1 MVTPVSTKMR
11 FDVFAARR
19 LVLWA
24 AVAVNAAVLAANFT
38 YEWADGQTPSSA
50 LDGKVTFTYGV
61 ESGVSRISKIDIS
74 IADGDTLTFTGGTM
88 RFLLDKASSV
98 TMQNSSMVVFQN
110 EVETRTLNVTTAAS
124 AKRDRTWNGY
134 ETFIGTEWTTVFE
147 NAKLDDAQLVPIKQY
162 EYKGAGSSE
171 NIPNWSNRGITLKP
185 CHIKRGFGS
194 VSCIYQGNWGAS
206 STYVACIWAEF
217 RQNGS
222 DIQMRITD
230 AGWVLPLDAENIFVG
245 VDPDTLC
252 GRYTWNHH
260 LIRTTGNANSGCG
273 MNTVKIQIMNAACRF
288 ENTVTFNG
296 SPTPQA
302 GVRMEFA
309 DPTKVSGT
317 PYFVPY
323 DNAEIALQDAS
334 KDASGWYF
342 NGGAGTVIFETTKPT
357 ASPAE
362 TNCIEIT
369 SAFDEYY
376 QKWKTPGKVRVR
388 GIEGSPMILKAKH
401 PYAYPTNGLT
411 VEAGGILEMT
421 EGEGLYSGVRNGKCA
436 ITVNKGGVLRQSGSG
451 VFATNQVLTVNGG
464 TIELGFNKAAGD
476 VKSRL
481 YQVTLRDGAR
491 IVAASD
497 QFMLVGGYTK
507 GTTWFVGGASPSTN
521 EAPLVLMGPGGFAI
535 ATNTFNVAQTGGGVY
550 DADFVTTAAI
560 DEYGGTDQYKTNVL
574 RKIGLGTFRFD
585 AAYKVPGWVELEQGF
600 IKLGKSDLWGT
611 ANKKATINFR
621 GGGLRVA
628 AGTTNAMGKIK
639 LCENGS
645 IIVEDGATLTFP
657 DQSAVAWEPGK
668 ILDFTIPVAD
678 GAFGATV
685 QFASASA
692 LTPAQRNQIRVNGK
706 HVTLDGSGRF
716 APLGMIVVIK

>member
-11 FDVFAARR
+11 FDAFAVRR

-24 AVAVNAAVLAANFT
+24 TVAVNAALLAANFT
-38 YEWADGQTPSSA
+38 YEWTDGLTPSSA
-50 LDGKVTFTYGV
+50 LDGKVKFTYGE
-61 ESGVSRISKIDIS
+61 ESGVQRISKIEIS

-88 RFLLDKASSV
+88 RFLLDKPSYV
-98 TMQNSSMVVFQN
+98 TMQNSSTIVFQN
-110 EVETRTLNVTTAAS
+110 EVDVRTLSVSTAAS
-124 AKRDRTWNGY
+124 DKRERTWNGY
-134 ETFIGTEWTTVFE
+134 STFIGTEWTTVFE
-147 NAKLDDAQLVPIKQY
+147 NAKLDDAQLMPITQY
-162 EYKGAGSSE
+162 ERKSAESSE
-171 NIPNWSNRGITLKP
+171 NIPNWSNRGMWLKP

-194 VSCIYQGNWGAS
+194 ASCIYQGTWGAG
-206 STYVACIWAEF
+206 STYVVCIWAEF

-245 VDPDTLC
+245 VDPDALC
-252 GRYTWNHH
+252 GRYTWDHH
-260 LIRTTGNANSGCG
+260 LIRTTDNANSGCG
-273 MNTVKIQIMNAACRF
+273 MNTVKIQIMNAVCRF
-288 ENTVTFNG
+288 ENKVTFNG
-296 SPTPQA
+296 SPAPRA

-309 DPTKVSGT
+309 DPTKVFGT
-317 PYFVPY
+317 PYFAPEG
-323 DNAEIALQDAS
+323 NAEIAIRDAS

-342 NGGAGTVIFETTKPT
+342 NGGFGTVIFETTKPT

-362 TNCIEIT
+362 TNCIEI
-369 SAFDEYY
+369 SSNFDETY
-376 QKWKTPGKVRVR
+376 QKWKTPGTVRVR

-401 PYAYPTNGLT
+401 AYAYPTNGLT

-421 EGEGLYSGVRNGKCA
+421 KGDGVYSGVREGKCA
-436 ITVNKGGVLRQSGSG
+436 ITVNKGGILRQSGG

-464 TIELGFNKAAGD
+464 TIELGFNQPAGD
-476 VKSRL
+476 VTSRL

-497 QFMLVGGYTK
+497 QYMLVGGYAK

-521 EAPLVLMGPGGFAI
+521 EAPLVLMGPGKFAI
-535 ATNTFNVAQTGGGVY
+535 ATNTFHVAQTGGGVF

-600 IKLGKSDLWGT
+600 IKLGKSGLWGT

-628 AGTTNAMGKIK
+628 AGTTNAMGRIR
-639 LCENGS
+639 LCDNSS

-685 QFASASA
+685 QFATASA
-692 LTPAQRNQIRVNGK
+692 LTPAQLNQIRVNGK
-706 HVTLDGSGRF
+706 HVTLDASGRF
-716 APLGMIVVIK
+716 APLGMIVIVK